1 MMKGL
6 SSRYWFSRFLL
17 VALLALVMVALGAPV
32 WMVLLGLALS
42 MAALLLL
49 VRSGRYAIRPES
61 DLLPLR
67 RDERGEDINRRA
79 STYGFV
85 VVMVL
90 LGAAILLYTIFSE
103 SPLARRIT
111 PLDAMQLIT
120 GAGLITRVL
129 SEVVLRQRM

>member
-6 SSRYWFSRFLL
+6 SSQYWFSRFLL
-17 VALLALVMVALGAPV
+17 VALLALVMIALRAPI

-79 STYGFV
+79 SNYGFV

-90 LGAAILLYTIFSE
+90 LGAAVLLYAIFPE

-111 PLDAMQLIT
+111 ALDAMQLIIA
-120 GAGLITRVL
+120 AGLITRVL

>member
-6 SSRYWFSRFLL
+6 SSQYLLSRFLL
-17 VALLALVMVALGAPV
+17 VTLLALVMVALGAPV
-32 WMVLLGLALS
+32 WMVLLVLALS

-67 RDERGEDINRRA
+67 RDERGADINRRA

-103 SPLARRIT
+103 SPLAQRIT
-111 PLDAMQLIT
+111 AVDAMQLIIA
-120 GAGLITRVL
+120 AGLITRVL

>member
-6 SSRYWFSRFLL
+6 SWQYLFSRFLL

-32 WMVLLGLALS
+32 WMVLLVLALS

-49 VRSGRYAIRPES
+49 VRSGRYTIRPES

-85 VVMVL
+85 VVMLL

-103 SPLARRIT
+103 SPLAQRIT
-111 PLDAMQLIT
+111 PLDAMQLII

>member
-6 SSRYWFSRFLL
+6 RSQYWFSRFLL
-17 VALLALVMVALGAPV
+17 VALLALVMIAVGAPI
-32 WMVLLGLALS
+32 WMVLLILVLS

-67 RDERGEDINRRA
+67 RDERGADINRRA

-90 LGAAILLYTIFSE
+90 LGAAILLYAVFPE

-111 PLDAMQLIT
+111 ALDALQLIT
-120 GAGLITRVL
+120 VAGLITRIL
-129 SEVVLRQRM
+129 SEVVLRKRM

>member
-1 MMKGL
+1 MRGL
-6 SSRYWFSRFLL
+6 SWQYLLSRFVL
-17 VALLALVMVALGAPV
+17 VTVLALVMIALGTPV
-32 WMVLLGLALS
+32 WMALLVLALS

-79 STYGFV
+79 GGYGFV

-90 LGAAILLYTIFSE
+90 LGAAILLYAIFPE
-103 SPLARRIT
+103 SPLARRVAA
-111 PLDAMQLIT
+111 LDAMQLII

-129 SEVVLRQRM
+129 AEVVLRQRM

>member
-1 MMKGL
+1 MMRGL
-6 SSRYWFSRFLL
+6 TWKYLFSRFLL
-17 VALLALVMVALGAPV
+17 VTLLALAMIALGAPV
-32 WMVLLGLALS
+32 WMALLGLALS

-61 DLLPLR
+61 DLLPLH

>member
-17 VALLALVMVALGAPV
+17 VTLLALAMVALGAPI
-32 WMVLLGLALS
+32 WMVLLVLALS

-49 VRSGRYAIRPES
+49 VRSGRYTIRPES

-67 RDERGEDINRRA
+67 RDERGQHITRRA
-79 STYGFV
+79 GGYGFV

-90 LGAAILLYTIFSE
+90 LGAAVLLYTIFSE
-103 SPLARRIT
+103 SPLAQRIT
-111 PLDAMQLIT
+111 ALDAMQLIIA
-120 GAGLITRVL
+120 AGLITRAL

>member
-6 SSRYWFSRFLL
+6 RSQYWFSRFLL
-17 VALLALVMVALGAPV
+17 VALLALVMIAVGAPI
-32 WMVLLGLALS
+32 WMVLLILVLS

-67 RDERGEDINRRA
+67 RDERGADINRRA

-90 LGAAILLYTIFSE
+90 LSAAILLYAIFPE

-111 PLDAMQLIT
+111 ALDALQLIT
-120 GAGLITRVL
+120 VAGLITRIL
-129 SEVVLRQRM
+129 SEVVLRKRM

>member
-6 SSRYWFSRFLL
+6 SSQYWFSRFLL
-17 VALLALVMVALGAPV
+17 VALLALVMIALGAPV
-32 WMVLLGLALS
+32 WMILLGLALS

-67 RDERGEDINRRA
+67 RDERGADINRRA
-79 STYGFV
+79 GNYGFV

-90 LGAAILLYTIFSE
+90 LGAAILLYAIFPE

-111 PLDAMQLIT
+111 ALDAMQLII

-129 SEVVLRQRM
+129 SEVLLRQRM

>member
-1 MMKGL
+1 MI
-6 SSRYWFSRFLL
+6 
-17 VALLALVMVALGAPV
+17 AAGAPI
-32 WMVLLGLALS
+32 WMVLLVLALS
-42 MAALLLL
+42 MVALLLL
-49 VRSGRYAIRPES
+49 VRSGRYTIRPES

-90 LGAAILLYTIFSE
+90 LGAAILLYAIFPE
-103 SPLARRIT
+103 SPLTERIT
-111 PLDAMQLIT
+111 ALDAMQLIIA
-120 GAGLITRVL
+120 AGLITRVL

>member
-6 SSRYWFSRFLL
+6 SSQYWFSRFLL
-17 VALLALVMVALGAPV
+17 VALLALVMIALGAPI
-32 WMVLLGLALS
+32 WMILLGLALS

-67 RDERGEDINRRA
+67 RDERGKDINRRA

-90 LGAAILLYTIFSE
+90 LGAAILLYAIFPK

-111 PLDAMQLIT
+111 ALDAMQLIIA
-120 GAGLITRVL
+120 AGLITRVL

>member
-6 SSRYWFSRFLL
+6 SWQYLFSRFLL
-17 VALLALVMVALGAPV
+17 VTLLALVMVALGAPV
-32 WMVLLGLALS
+32 WMALLVLALS

-49 VRSGRYAIRPES
+49 VRSGRYTIRPES

-67 RDERGEDINRRA
+67 RDERGEDINRLA

-85 VVMVL
+85 VVTVL
-90 LGAAILLYTIFSE
+90 LGAAILLYTIFAE
-103 SPLARRIT
+103 SPLARRST
-111 PLDAMQLIT
+111 PLDAMQLII

>member
-1 MMKGL
+1 MMRGL
-6 SSRYWFSRFLL
+6 TWKYLFSRFLL
-17 VALLALVMVALGAPV
+17 VTLLALVMVALGAPV
-32 WMVLLGLALS
+32 WMVLLVLALS

-49 VRSGRYAIRPES
+49 VRSGRYTIRPES

-67 RDERGEDINRRA
+67 RDERGADINRRA

-103 SPLARRIT
+103 SLLARRIT
-111 PLDAMQLIT
+111 ALDAMQLII
-120 GAGLITRVL
+120 GAGLITRVI
-129 SEVVLRQRM
+129 SEAVLRQRM

>member
-6 SSRYWFSRFLL
+6 TWKYLFSRFVL
-17 VALLALVMVALGAPV
+17 VTLLALAMVALGTPV
-32 WMVLLGLALS
+32 WMVLLVLALS

-49 VRSGRYAIRPES
+49 VRSGRYVIRPES

-67 RDERGEDINRRA
+67 RDERGQHITHRA
-79 STYGFV
+79 GGYGFV

-90 LGAAILLYTIFSE
+90 LGAAILLYAIFPV
-103 SPLARRIT
+103 SPLARRMT
-111 PLDAMQLIT
+111 ALDAMQLIIA
-120 GAGLITRVL
+120 AGLITRVL

>member
-1 MMKGL
+1 MMRGL
-6 SSRYWFSRFLL
+6 TWKYLFSRFLL
-17 VALLALVMVALGAPV
+17 VTLLALVMVALGAPV
-32 WMVLLGLALS
+32 WMVLLVLALS

-49 VRSGRYAIRPES
+49 VRSGRYTIRPEN

-67 RDERGEDINRRA
+67 RDERGADINRRA

>member
-1 MMKGL
+1 MMRGL
-6 SSRYWFSRFLL
+6 SWQYLFSRFLL
-17 VALLALVMVALGAPV
+17 VTLLALAMIALGAPV
-32 WMVLLGLALS
+32 WMVLLVLALS

-67 RDERGEDINRRA
+67 RDERGADINRRA

-103 SPLARRIT
+103 SPLAQRIT
-111 PLDAMQLIT
+111 ALDAMQLIT
-120 GAGLITRVL
+120 GAGLISRVL

>member
-6 SSRYWFSRFLL
+6 TWKYLFSRFVL
-17 VALLALVMVALGAPV
+17 VTLLALAMVALGTPV
-32 WMVLLGLALS
+32 WMVLLVLALS

-49 VRSGRYAIRPES
+49 VRSGRYVIRPES

-67 RDERGEDINRRA
+67 RDERGQLITHRA
-79 STYGFV
+79 GGYGFV

-90 LGAAILLYTIFSE
+90 LGAAILLYAIFPE
-103 SPLARRIT
+103 SPLARRMT
-111 PLDAMQLIT
+111 ALDAMQLIIA
-120 GAGLITRVL
+120 AGLITRVL

>member
-6 SSRYWFSRFLL
+6 SSQYWFSRFLL
-17 VALLALVMVALGAPV
+17 VALLALVMVELGAPV
-32 WMVLLGLALS
+32 WMILLGLALS
-42 MAALLLL
+42 MVALLLL
-49 VRSGRYAIRPES
+49 VRSGRYTIRPES

-90 LGAAILLYTIFSE
+90 LGAAILLYAIFPE

-111 PLDAMQLIT
+111 ALDAMQLII

>member
-6 SSRYWFSRFLL
+6 SSQYWFSRFLL
-17 VALLALVMVALGAPV
+17 VALLALVMIALGAPV

-90 LGAAILLYTIFSE
+90 LGAAILLYTIFSD
-103 SPLARRIT
+103 SPLAQRIT
-111 PLDAMQLIT
+111 ALDAMQLIIA
-120 GAGLITRVL
+120 AGLITRVL
-129 SEVVLRQRM
+129 SEVLLRQRM

>member
-1 MMKGL
+1 MMKRL
-6 SSRYWFSRFLL
+6 SSQYWFSRFLL

-32 WMVLLGLALS
+32 WMVLLVLALS

-49 VRSGRYAIRPES
+49 VRSGRYAVRPES

-67 RDERGEDINRRA
+67 RDERGADINRRA

-103 SPLARRIT
+103 SPLAQRIT
-111 PLDAMQLIT
+111 AVDAMQLIIA
-120 GAGLITRVL
+120 AGLITRVL

>member
-1 MMKGL
+1 MMRGL
-6 SSRYWFSRFLL
+6 TWKYLFSRFLL
-17 VALLALVMVALGAPV
+17 VTLLALVMVALGAPV
-32 WMVLLGLALS
+32 WMVLLVLALS
-42 MAALLLL
+42 MAVLMLL
-49 VRSGRYAIRPES
+49 VRSGRYTIRPEN

-67 RDERGEDINRRA
+67 RDERGADINRRA

-85 VVMVL
+85 LVMVL

-111 PLDAMQLIT
+111 ALDAMQLII

-129 SEVVLRQRM
+129 AEVVLRQRM

>member
-1 MMKGL
+1 MMRGL
-6 SSRYWFSRFLL
+6 SWQYLFSRFVL
-17 VALLALVMVALGAPV
+17 VTLLALVMVALGTPI
-32 WMVLLGLALS
+32 WMALLVLALS
-42 MAALLLL
+42 MAALLFL

-67 RDERGEDINRRA
+67 RDERGADINRRA
-79 STYGFV
+79 SNYGFV

-103 SPLARRIT
+103 SSLAQRIT
-111 PLDAMQLIT
+111 PVDAMQLII

>member
-6 SSRYWFSRFLL
+6 SSQYWFSRFLL
-17 VALLALVMVALGAPV
+17 VVLLALVMIALGAPI
-32 WMVLLGLALS
+32 WMVLLGLALP
-42 MAALLLL
+42 MVALLLL

-90 LGAAILLYTIFSE
+90 LGAAILLYAIFPE
-103 SPLARRIT
+103 SPLARQIT
-111 PLDAMQLIT
+111 ALDAMQLII

-129 SEVVLRQRM
+129 SEVALRQRM

>member
-1 MMKGL
+1 MKRL
-6 SSRYWFSRFLL
+6 SSQYWFSRFLL
-17 VALLALVMVALGAPV
+17 VTLLALVMVALGVPV
-32 WMVLLGLALS
+32 WMVLLVLALS
-42 MAALLLL
+42 MAALRLL
-49 VRSGRYAIRPES
+49 VRSGRYAIRPEN

-67 RDERGEDINRRA
+67 RDERGADINRRA

-111 PLDAMQLIT
+111 ALDAMQLIIA
-120 GAGLITRVL
+120 AGLITRVL

>member
-6 SSRYWFSRFLL
+6 SSQYWFSRFLL
-17 VALLALVMVALGAPV
+17 VALLALVMVALGAPI
-32 WMVLLGLALS
+32 WMVLLVLALS

-49 VRSGRYAIRPES
+49 VRSGKYAIRPES

-90 LGAAILLYTIFSE
+90 LGAAILLYTIFPG

-111 PLDAMQLIT
+111 PLDAMQLIIA
-120 GAGLITRVL
+120 AGLITRVL
-129 SEVVLRQRM
+129 SEVLLRQRM